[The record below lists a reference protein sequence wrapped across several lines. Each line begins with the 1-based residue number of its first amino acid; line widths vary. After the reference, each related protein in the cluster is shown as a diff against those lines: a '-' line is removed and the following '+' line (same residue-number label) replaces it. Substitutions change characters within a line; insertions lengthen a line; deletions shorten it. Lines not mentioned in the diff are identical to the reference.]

1 METAENRRD
10 FSANQRPNE
19 TKTEKYLPFAGPSTQ
34 QSLMIQQEQCQ
45 CRGGTA
51 SWPWRKSE

>member
-19 TKTEKYLPFAGPSTQ
+19 TKTEKYLPFAGRYTTVTNDSTRAVSVQ
-34 QSLMIQQEQCQ
+34 RWDCKLALE
-45 CRGGTA
+45 
-51 SWPWRKSE
+51 EE